1 VPPPADTNTP
11 VPPPADTNT
20 PAPPRDTNTPVPPAT
35 RTPTPVTPTT
45 VPTPATPLATQT
57 NTPTASNT
65 AVPSTPTATFTLTPV
80 PPTSTATAT
89 QTNTPTATATA
100 TQTNTP
106 TATPLPTCTAN
117 PGTLTIVKLE
127 ANNNYTQG
135 PGQQIDFT
143 ICIIN
148 DTTLPVGIQNV
159 IDTMPSTWQWS
170 NLTCDVSGTNAATV
184 ANIACNFPGGPTGGG
199 FSWGHQDN
207 VSPLMMSPG
216 DRIELRIHGR
226 YTAPNPPCNGPETAG
241 IGYKVTLADTSVRT
255 GNAACITVP

>member
-1 VPPPADTNTP
+1 V
-11 VPPPADTNT
+11 
-20 PAPPRDTNTPVPPAT
+20 
-35 RTPTPVTPTT
+35 
-45 VPTPATPLATQT
+45 
-57 NTPTASNT
+57 
-65 AVPSTPTATFTLTPV
+65 
-80 PPTSTATAT
+80 
-89 QTNTPTATATA
+89 
-100 TQTNTP
+100 
-106 TATPLPTCTAN
+106 
-117 PGTLTIVKLE
+117 PGTLTIVKFE
-127 ANNNYTQG
+127 SNNNYTQG

-143 ICIIN
+143 ICLIN

-159 IDTMPSTWQWS
+159 IDTLPNTWQWI

-216 DRIELRIHGR
+216 DSIELRIHGR

-241 IGYKVTLADTSVRT
+241 IGYKVTLADTSVRV